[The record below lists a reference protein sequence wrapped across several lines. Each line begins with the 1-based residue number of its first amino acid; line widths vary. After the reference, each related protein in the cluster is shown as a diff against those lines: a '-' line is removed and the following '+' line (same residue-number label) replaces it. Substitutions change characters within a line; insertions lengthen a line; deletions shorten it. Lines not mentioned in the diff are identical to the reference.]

1 MARPVAAAVD
11 SSPPF
16 RPSSQRLV
24 IPSSCCSA
32 PPGADWASVHPLL
45 GAYLASSSAPLTLS
59 HGSVVPV
66 GRNRGAGFCSLEPWT
81 AGHRGY
87 VWLLCLPDGKLTGLA
102 ASRPN
107 TSLHLGLHYAFV
119 LGCILSSSFHL
130 LLVLLLAACC
140 CISIVYCHIF
150 PLFVYPSPSICSV
163 CHVVPVYDLNHCL
176 SKSNCNS
183 NSSKSCVFTK
193 FILSDQPISFFYF
206 MVS

>member
-1 MARPVAAAVD
+1 MRGALELARYAPSSGWTDAQSAPGGAEQQEATQLQMAQPVAAAVD

-32 PPGADWASVHPLL
+32 PPGAAWASVHPLL

-66 GRNRGAGFCSLEPWT
+66 GRNRGVGFCSLEPWT
-81 AGHRGY
+81 AGHHGY

-107 TSLHLGLHYAFV
+107 T
-119 LGCILSSSFHL
+119 
-130 LLVLLLAACC
+130 
-140 CISIVYCHIF
+140 
-150 PLFVYPSPSICSV
+150 
-163 CHVVPVYDLNHCL
+163 
-176 SKSNCNS
+176 
-183 NSSKSCVFTK
+183 
-193 FILSDQPISFFYF
+193 
-206 MVS
+206 

>member
-32 PPGADWASVHPLL
+32 PPGAAWASVHPLL

-107 TSLHLGLHYAFV
+107 SSLHLGLHYAFV

-140 CISIVYCHIF
+140 CISNCHIF
-150 PLFVYPSPSICSV
+150 LLYPSKSVSIQVQLHTFS
-163 CHVVPVYDLNHCL
+163 
-176 SKSNCNS
+176 
-183 NSSKSCVFTK
+183 SSKPCVSTNS
-193 FILSDQPISFFYF
+193 LSVSQFLLLCF